1 MQLFNLLV
9 ASALLVAAKA
19 ENWSTYPQVP
29 QTASINGF
37 ADRIYNDLPSC
48 AQQCVKFDTDN
59 TPCPYWDTGCL
70 CVMPQW
76 SGEVASCI
84 ADKCSGAQVSSATYL
99 AVSICTSAGA
109 SWVLPASL
117 TTALEKAAEETGA
130 ASAASATT
138 TTATGAS
145 ITSGSSNSTNAA
157 NNSSSMSVSASASAS
172 STGSS
177 GGSAAAQQFGLLL
190 LGVPAVAIAALI

>member
-1 MQLFNLLV
+1 MKLFNV
-9 ASALLVAAKA
+9 VFVSALLAASQA
-19 ENWSTYPQVP
+19 VNWSTYPHVP

-37 ADRIYNDLPSC
+37 ADRIYADLPTC

-84 ADKCSGAQVSSATYL
+84 ADKCSGDQVSSATYL

-130 ASAASATT
+130 AAASATT
-138 TTATGAS
+138 TAASGAS
-145 ITSGSSNSTNAA
+145 TASVISSSTSVA

-172 STGSS
+172 ATGSS
-177 GGSAAAQQFGLLL
+177 GGSATAQQLGLLL